1 MKSGHNNAVFQ
12 NGTARLSCNL
22 DFSSW
27 CLMSSSPWLL
37 ISSHGFDWIS
47 CCCLTFTLKFP
58 SRASFGGQGRRVTG
72 IRRLDLDLGIILWED
87 IEWSKW
93 REKAGMLQIASFLIS
108 VPSDGRFSRFIRRL
122 FFLSCWG
129 FLSLFSMCGI
139 ISWLSGLGTFFF
151 FIWELL
157 VPKICQSY

>member
-12 NGTARLSCNL
+12 NGTAGLSCNL

-27 CLMSSSPWLL
+27 CLVSLAPWLL

-58 SRASFGGQGRRVTG
+58 RRASFGGQGMWVTES
-72 IRRLDLDLGIILWED
+72 RRLDFDSGIILWED

-108 VPSDGRFSRFIRRL
+108 VPSDGRFSRFIWRL
-122 FFLSCWG
+122 FFLFCG
-129 FLSLFSMCGI
+129 RFLV
-139 ISWLSGLGTFFF
+139 TFQVWHYFLVNRFRNHFF
-151 FIWELL
+151 WWELL
-157 VPKICQSY
+157 VPDVCQSY